1 MSTNTQTK
9 SWNLRTLFW
18 ELVVLLFMFGFR
30 FLPPFGEMTQ
40 LGMEIAGIF
49 IGAIIGWITI
59 GMVFPNIAGII
70 ALGFSSAYPDM
81 ITCFQSTFASDTVVM
96 MLGCLFICAFIEA
109 TNLTHVII
117 GFLLNLKIAKTSIIA
132 FFILFFLACWL
143 VSALSSSILAVY
155 LFIIMYREMTKK
167 ANIPPHTKLNS
178 FMLCGI
184 GLISVLGDISFP
196 FKPTAVLILSVLES
210 FTGEAFSFGFYLLY
224 CTSFQFVLIILFVLL
239 GRFVLRL
246 DFSQIEQTEVEKVK
260 PNIKQLIGLWCSF
273 LMIVAFALSSTN
285 LPVFSSLGLGGVSLV
300 LLLIMVF
307 IQVDGKPLLD
317 PMELAGKFNWPIYL
331 LMCFFMAIANFLG
344 SDTTGITASFKELFS
359 PILTA
364 VPPFLFVIIA
374 LVLSTVLTNFLNNM
388 PVAVIFISTMYALS
402 DSMPSINL
410 TAASLAII
418 MAAFA
423 ACATPAANPANALAF
438 SNTDLIATGT
448 SIKIGTICCG
458 ILCLI
463 CIVIYFPLL
472 NFLLP

>member
-1 MSTNTQTK
+1 MTTSIQSKN
-9 SWNLRTLFW
+9 WNLRTLFW
-18 ELVVLLFMFGFR
+18 EFIVLIFMFGFR
-30 FLPPFGEMTQ
+30 FLPSFGEMTP

-81 ITCFQSTFASDTVVM
+81 ITCFQNTFASDTVVM
-96 MLGCLFICAFIEA
+96 MLGCLFICAFIEV
-109 TNLTHVII
+109 TNLTDVII
-117 GFLLNLKIAKTSIIA
+117 GFLLNLKIARKSIIA
-132 FFILFFLACWL
+132 FLMLFFLACWL

-155 LFIIMYREMTKK
+155 LFIVMYREMTVK
-167 ANIPPHTKLNS
+167 ANISPHTKINS

-184 GLISVLGDISFP
+184 GLIAVLGDISFP
-196 FKPTAVLILSVLES
+196 FKPTSVLILSVLDS
-210 FTGEAFSFGFYLLY
+210 FTGNSFSFGFYLLY
-224 CTSFQFVLIILFVLL
+224 CTSFQFILIILFVLL
-239 GRFVLRL
+239 GRFILRI
-246 DFSQIEQTEVEKVK
+246 DFSQIKQTTIEKVK
-260 PNIKQLIGLWCSF
+260 PTTKQVIGLWCAF
-273 LMIVAFALSSTN
+273 LMIIAFALSSTG
-285 LPVFSSLGLGGVSLV
+285 LPVFSYLGLGGVSLA

-307 IQVDGKPLLD
+307 IQIDGKPLLD
-317 PMELAGKFNWPIYL
+317 PMELAAKFNWPIYF
-331 LMCFFMAIANFLG
+331 LMCFFMAIASFLG
-344 SDTTGITASFKELFS
+344 SDATGITATFKELFS

-374 LVLSTVLTNFLNNM
+374 LILSTILTNFLNNM

-402 DSMPSINL
+402 GSMPNINL

-418 MAAFA
+418 MASFA

-438 SNTDLIATGT
+438 SNTDLISTSM
-448 SIKIGTICCG
+448 SIKIGSICCG

-472 NFLLP
+472 SLLLS